1 MGKEQNKGNLE
12 LKLAMIQ
19 KDMKAKKSRY
29 NGFGKYYY
37 RAAEDILEA
46 VKPFCVKHNVTVTID
61 EEMISIDPPIIRSTA
76 SILDADFTAA
86 IRASA
91 IVGVDLLSKGMSMP
105 QKYGAASSYGKK
117 YALGN
122 LFLIDD
128 TADADASNDH
138 SGKTAK
144 EEITSKKSALYA
156 KALKFIEGG
165 GDLEAISKKYKMTAI
180 VKKGLE
186 EAMPIKNETL

>member
-1 MGKEQNKGNLE
+1 MKKEQTGNLQ

-46 VKPFCVKHNVTVTID
+46 VKPFCVQHSVTVTIN
-61 EEMISIDPPIIRSTA
+61 EEMISIDPPIIKSTA
-76 SILDADFTAA
+76 SILDAESDSA
-86 IRASA
+86 IRTSA

-138 SGKTAK
+138 SGKTEK
-144 EEITSKKSALYA
+144 VTLTSKKDPLYA
-156 KALKFIEGG
+156 KALKFVEGG
-165 GDLEAISKKYKMTAI
+165 GDVKAITTKYSVSKEIQKELEAAK
-180 VKKGLE
+180 
-186 EAMPIKNETL
+186 PIKSETL

>member
-1 MGKEQNKGNLE
+1 MKKEQTGNLQ

-46 VKPFCVKHNVTVTID
+46 VKPFCVQHSVTVTID
-61 EEMISIDPPIIRSTA
+61 EEMISIDPPIIKSTA
-76 SILDADFTAA
+76 SILDAESDSA
-86 IRASA
+86 IRTSA

-138 SGKTAK
+138 SGKTEK
-144 EEITSKKSALYA
+144 VTLTSKKDPLYA
-156 KALKFIEGG
+156 KALKFVEGG
-165 GDLEAISKKYKMTAI
+165 GDVKAITTKYSVSKEIQKELEAAK
-180 VKKGLE
+180 
-186 EAMPIKNETL
+186 PIKSETL

>member
-1 MGKEQNKGNLE
+1 MTIHT
-12 LKLAMIQ
+12 KLANIQ
-19 KDMKAKKSRY
+19 QKLKAPKGQRNS
-29 NGFGKYYY
+29 FGKYNF
-37 RAAEDILEA
+37 RSAEDILEA
-46 VKPFCVKHNVTVTID
+46 IKPFLLELDVTVRINEELTEVLNVPVIQSVATITD
-61 EEMISIDPPIIRSTA
+61 GDNEIHATAVVGID
-76 SILDADFTAA
+76 LEQ
-86 IRASA
+86 
-91 IVGVDLLSKGMSMP
+91 KGMSMP

-186 EAMPIKNETL
+186 EAMPTKTETL

>member
-1 MGKEQNKGNLE
+1 MKLNLNQ
-12 LKLAMIQ
+12 KLAAIQ
-19 KDMKAKKSRY
+19 ANLKAKKSRY
-29 NGFGKYYY
+29 NGFGKYNY

-46 VKPFCVKHNVTVTID
+46 IKPFLLEHKVTVTIS
-61 EEMISIDPPIIRSTA
+61 EEMLSFDPPVMKSTA
-76 SILDADFTAA
+76 TILDGESKDA
-86 IRASA
+86 IHTCA

-105 QKYGAASSYGKK
+105 QKYGAASSYAKK

-122 LFLIDD
+122 LLLIDD

-138 SGKTAK
+138 SGAKAK

-156 KALKFIEGG
+156 KALKFVQGG

-180 VKKGLE
+180 VKKALE
-186 EAMPIKNETL
+186 AAVPTKTETL

>member
-1 MGKEQNKGNLE
+1 MKSNLKI
-12 LKLAMIQ
+12 KLANIQ
-19 KDMKAKKSRY
+19 VNLKAKKSRY
-29 NGFGKYYY
+29 NGFGKYNY

-46 VKPFCVKHNVTVTID
+46 IKPFLNHEKCTVTIN
-61 EEMISIDPPIIRSTA
+61 EELISIDPPILKSTA
-76 SILDADFTAA
+76 SIHDAESDDA
-86 IRASA
+86 IHSDA

-105 QKYGAASSYGKK
+105 QKYGAASSYAKK

-122 LFLIDD
+122 LLLIDD

-138 SGKTAK
+138 SGKKAQ

-156 KALKFIEGG
+156 KALKFVQGG
-165 GDLEAISKKYKMTAI
+165 GDLEAISKKYKMTAA

-186 EAMPIKNETL
+186 EAIPTKTETL

>member
-46 VKPFCVKHNVTVTID
+46 VKPFCVQHNVTVTID

-138 SGKTAK
+138 SGKKAK
-144 EEITSKKSALYA
+144 DTLTSKKDPLFA
-156 KALKFIEGG
+156 KAIKFVEGG
-165 GDLEAISKKYKMTAI
+165 GDIAAIEAKYNMSQQIKKALKDAAPVTTD
-180 VKKGLE
+180 
-186 EAMPIKNETL
+186 TL